1 MRRSPNRI
9 VPMSTSVLWSQF
21 GPWIAAGWFAYLAL
35 LATWIVLQKRE
46 PIATL
51 SWVLSLALLPVV
63 GFLIYHFLGPT
74 RIERQRVLRTRAR
87 HHLKSTL
94 PPELVPSEDCKTVA
108 RLAQT
113 ATGYAASTATHVD
126 LLVGGETTF
135 DAQLA
140 AVAAA
145 KHHVHLEY
153 YIFEPD
159 RSGTQLRDA
168 LVERARAGV
177 RVRLLLDAIGA
188 RKARGAFLAP
198 LRDAGGEIAWFH
210 PPKLA
215 FVWRPRVNLRNH
227 RKLIVVDGAV
237 AFTGGI
243 NITDDQDLRLSAE
256 AFHDLHLRVE
266 GEVVRWLQV
275 AFLEDWTYA
284 TDVALRDPTL
294 WPTPARG
301 RILAQAVP
309 SGPDSPWEAI
319 HRVHVEAIHQAD
331 RRIWL
336 MTPYFVPGEAARMA
350 LVSAAMRGLDV
361 RVLVPVQGDSALVSA
376 AARSYFDELVRGGVR
391 VFEYQPRM
399 LHGKALLIDDDTLLL
414 GSANFDPRSFRL
426 NFELAMLLGDAA
438 LARRFE
444 QVMADCLAL
453 ATEVTAGAPKAP
465 LPRRLA
471 EAWAR
476 LLSPVL

>member
-1 MRRSPNRI
+1 
-9 VPMSTSVLWSQF
+9 MSTSALWSQF
-21 GPWIAAGWFAYLAL
+21 GPWVAAGWIAYLVL

-74 RIERQRVLRTRAR
+74 RIERQRALRTRAR

-113 ATGYAASTATHVD
+113 ATGFAASTATKAE

-135 DAQLA
+135 DAQIA

-145 KHHVHLEY
+145 THHVHVEY
-153 YIFEPD
+153 YIFDPD
-159 RSGTQLRDA
+159 RSGTALRDA

-177 RVRLLLDAIGA
+177 RVRVLLDAIGA
-188 RKARGAFLAP
+188 RKAGGAFLDP
-198 LRDAGGEIAWFH
+198 LRAAGGEIAWFH

-227 RKLIVVDGAV
+227 RKLIVVDGRV

-243 NITDDQDLRLSAE
+243 NITDDQDLRLKAD
-256 AFHDLHLRVE
+256 AFHDLHLRLE
-266 GEVVRWLQV
+266 GDVVRWLQV

-284 TDVALRDPTL
+284 TGVALRDPTL
-294 WPTPARG
+294 WAPAAPAR
-301 RILAQAVP
+301 IIAQAIP

-331 RRIWL
+331 RRVWL

-350 LVSAAMRGLDV
+350 LVSAALRGLDV
-361 RVLVPVQGDSALVSA
+361 RVLVPAQGDSAVVSA
-376 AARSYFDELVRGGVR
+376 AARSYFDELVKGGVR

-399 LHGKALLIDDDTLLL
+399 LHGKALLVDDDTVLL

-426 NFELAMLLGDAA
+426 NFELAVLLGDAA
-438 LARRFE
+438 FAQRFE
-444 QVMADCLAL
+444 QVMSECLAL
-453 ATEVTAGAPKAP
+453 SEEVRVGRPKAP
-465 LPRRLA
+465 FGRRLG

-476 LLSPVL
+476 LLSPLL